1 MIVPDSSIDTMLTSV
16 RGTTVHVCS
25 AQPANYA
32 GIAAVELASGTFTGG
47 DYSLGNGAVDGRTQT
62 LAGQADLNIDADGT
76 ANSYVV
82 SDGASTMFLAADI
95 SNPQV
100 LSTGGTVSVAAL
112 LHTIRDAT

>member
-1 MIVPDSSIDTMLTSV
+1 MIVPDTSIDTMLTSV

-25 AQPANYA
+25 AEPANYA

-62 LAGQADLNIDADGT
+62 LAGQADLNITGNGD

-82 SDGASTMFLAADI
+82 SDGASTLLLAADI
-95 SNPQV
+95 SNPQT
-100 LSTGGTVSVAAL
+100 LTSGGTVSVASL
-112 LHTIRDAT
+112 LHTIRDAA

>member
-1 MIVPDSSIDTMLTSV
+1 MIVPDTSIDTMLTSV

-62 LAGQADLNIDADGT
+62 LAGQADLNITDNGT
-76 ANSYVV
+76 AVSYVV
-82 SDGASTMFLAADI
+82 SDGVSTMFLAADI
-95 SNPQV
+95 SNQQT
-100 LSTGGTVSVAAL
+100 LTSGGTVSVAAL